1 MVVACCR
8 ASHGFTAS
16 VFRRSP
22 VVVLVLVAALPVAK
36 ADRKARTSWFY
47 HGVRTPAPT
56 ALYTSLYHLNTND
69 TTTDQHTCHTM
80 SQSTTCRTE
89 GWFGSHKARSQ
100 QLCEGGR
107 VMRVAR
113 CSQKISTKQMK
124 GSSFDIV
131 LTAARLVWRNSNVES
146 WTCKERVQGLLHFG
160 LPLNFCLSSI
170 VPLIQLNIQLWAGR
184 KAATASDCQ
193 DMSRF
198 FSRRLQEFVH
208 EKFFQ
213 IQWCSQSCHTLRVE
227 APATLHSMHNLSKLQ
242 KWAITSNHQ

>member
-1 MVVACCR
+1 MVLACCR

-16 VFRRSP
+16 FCRRSP

-131 LTAARLVWRNSNVES
+131 LTAARLV
-146 WTCKERVQGLLHFG
+146 
-160 LPLNFCLSSI
+160 
-170 VPLIQLNIQLWAGR
+170 
-184 KAATASDCQ
+184 
-193 DMSRF
+193 
-198 FSRRLQEFVH
+198 
-208 EKFFQ
+208 
-213 IQWCSQSCHTLRVE
+213 
-227 APATLHSMHNLSKLQ
+227 
-242 KWAITSNHQ
+242 